1 MFPFHLPVYHREIEE
16 LVRYVLVH
24 LIVMW
29 LVLGYRN
36 SIEERDR
43 ELELPSSGIP
53 ATVAGNRLHPGNCQF
68 ESTAENPCSRCAM
81 SADQQRRAAEGNP
94 NTYSATPHS
103 VIHVRSCIE
112 QQADKR
118 SEYRVKTYITW
129 TPGGKIEFST
139 SDKYSNRNGSSHY
152 QS

>member
-29 LVLGYRN
+29 LVPGYRN

-53 ATVAGNRLHPGNCQF
+53 ATVAGNR
-68 ESTAENPCSRCAM
+68 
-81 SADQQRRAAEGNP
+81 
-94 NTYSATPHS
+94 
-103 VIHVRSCIE
+103 
-112 QQADKR
+112 
-118 SEYRVKTYITW
+118 
-129 TPGGKIEFST
+129 
-139 SDKYSNRNGSSHY
+139 
-152 QS
+152 

>member
-68 ESTAENPCSRCAM
+68 ESTAENPCNLLRHVCR
-81 SADQQRRAAEGNP
+81 SAKKGRRGEP
-94 NTYSATPHS
+94 
-103 VIHVRSCIE
+103 
-112 QQADKR
+112 
-118 SEYRVKTYITW
+118 
-129 TPGGKIEFST
+129 
-139 SDKYSNRNGSSHY
+139 KYVLGYPTLGHTC
-152 QS
+152 